1 MKAERALKDH
11 AVDAVVAPDKLREA
25 ATRMLQLAI
34 DGKVDWQAR
43 RGQKKGPL
51 KLGPQESMMTFE
63 NGESP
68 SSPARARAIRRR
80 SSRSRSCRRP
90 PARVATMR

>member
-1 MKAERALKDH
+1 MPSS
-11 AVDAVVAPDKLREA
+11 APDKLREA

-63 NGESP
+63 TAKAFVAGQEQGLSG
-68 SSPARARAIRRR
+68 AGRVDQGHAEGRRQG
-80 SSRSRSCRRP
+80 S
-90 PARVATMR
+90 ATMR